1 MSLRNTCTAVAD
13 RQRCCGWGIPQIGK
27 AVAEFREGCCGFCR
41 GGCTFGNVADGL
53 KESATTKSVRP
64 IENHACSWGTC
75 YHVLRYAA
83 QRRTLNPPVALPVNV
98 RSAAGRRTLRQS
110 PFRRE
115 NRFKSL
121 PGNAPRPIILRSA
134 AGRRTLNP
142 PVALPVNV
150 RSAAGWRT
158 LRQRPFRR
166 ENRFKSLPGNAP
178 KPIILRSA
186 SGRRT
191 LNPPVALPGDVR
203 SAAGRRIL
211 KQNNAVLRVWSF
223 YLGQG
228 FRSAGP
234 HLKIMKQKMMTCS
247 MKLFCMGQRNAPS
260 PHHPMG

>member
-1 MSLRNTCTAVAD
+1 MGKCRCGPYVVALRIGNAVAD
-13 RQRCCGWGIPQIGK
+13 GELRVLLLIGK
-27 AVAEFREGCCGFCR
+27 AVADVQEGRCGFCR
-41 GGCTFGNVADGL
+41 GGSTFGNVADGL

-64 IENHACSWGTC
+64 IENHACSGGTC

-83 QRRTLNPPVALPVNV
+83 Q
-98 RSAAGRRTLRQS
+98 
-110 PFRRE
+110 
-115 NRFKSL
+115 
-121 PGNAPRPIILRSA
+121 
-134 AGRRTLNP
+134 RRTLNP

-191 LNPPVALPGDVR
+191 LNPPVALPGDVT

-211 KQNNAVLRVWSF
+211 KQNHAVLRVWSF

>member
-1 MSLRNTCTAVAD
+1 MGN
-13 RQRCCGWGIPQIGK
+13 
-27 AVAEFREGCCGFCR
+27 CGFCLKLVR
-41 GGCTFGNVADGL
+41 PLRNFRKGVAGFAGGGCTFGNVADGL

-64 IENHACSWGTC
+64 IENHACSGGTC

-83 QRRTLNPPVALPVNV
+83 QRRTLNPSGTLPMD
-98 RSAAGRRTLRQS
+98 
-110 PFRRE
+110 
-115 NRFKSL
+115 
-121 PGNAPRPIILRSA
+121 LRSA
-134 AGRRTLNP
+134 AGRRILK
-142 PVALPVNV
+142 
-150 RSAAGWRT
+150 
-158 LRQRPFRR
+158 QRPFRR

-186 SGRRT
+186 AGRRT
-191 LNPPVALPGDVR
+191 LNPPGTLPMDLR